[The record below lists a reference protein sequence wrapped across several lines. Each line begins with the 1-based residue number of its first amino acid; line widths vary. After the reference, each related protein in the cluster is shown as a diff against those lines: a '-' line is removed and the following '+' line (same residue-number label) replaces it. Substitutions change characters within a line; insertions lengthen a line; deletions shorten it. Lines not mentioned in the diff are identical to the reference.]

1 MARVLLI
8 EDDPEQRE
16 IYRLLLYYNGFEVL
30 TAEDGMVGVSMAQ
43 EAKPDVIL
51 TDVMLPRLNGLI
63 AARVIKSNPATSQ
76 IPIVCMSAYDVDVN
90 QVVNAGAQELL
101 VKPVSGDKLVRVLRK
116 YVGWDPIQSVEK
128 PQ

>member
-30 TAEDGMVGVSMAQ
+30 TAEDGVIGVSMAQ
-43 EAKPDVIL
+43 EVKPDVIL
-51 TDVMLPRLNGLI
+51 ADVMLPRLNGLI
-63 AARVIKSNPATSQ
+63 AARVIKSNPATAQ
-76 IPIVCMSAYDVDVN
+76 IPIVCMSAYDVDAN
-90 QVVNAGAQELL
+90 QVVNSGAQELL